1 MVSCLRASG
10 HTVVRYDFL
19 GHGWSVAS
27 ELWLQQDSK
36 VLLSQLQDVLVH
48 VLNNKTAS
56 KTAAGQVESLKTVE
70 TFVGH
75 STGGQKKKR
84 GGKKSSKTVET
95 FVAHSTGGLVGILA
109 THPHTHTHTHTQT
122 DTHTPTHTHTHT
134 HTHAHTHTHT
144 PPPPGGLV
152 GILACDWLRDRFPI
166 RNLVLVAP
174 ALWKQAPPIVQLSD
188 RIPDTMYASVGLF

>member
-1 MVSCLRASG
+1 MRAFVEESASVVSCLRASG

-56 KTAAGQVESLKTVE
+56 QTPAGQV
-70 TFVGH
+70 
-75 STGGQKKKR
+75 
-84 GGKKSSKTVET
+84 KSSKTVET

-109 THPHTHTHTHTQT
+109 THPHTHTHTHTHTQ
-122 DTHTPTHTHTHT
+122 THTHPHPPTHTHTHT
-134 HTHAHTHTHT
+134 HIHTHTHT